1 MQQSTA
7 NAEPDDDYGDYDYE
21 SGVFQLQLQ
30 LQLHFHSDMWCN
42 ILELFSSIPFFSTRC
57 NDLE

>member
-21 SGVFQLQLQ
+21 SGAM
-30 LQLHFHSDMWCN
+30 QLHSKGYG
-42 ILELFSSIPFFSTRC
+42 
-57 NDLE
+57 

>member
-21 SGVFQLQLQ
+21 SGA
-30 LQLHFHSDMWCN
+30 LQLHFKD
-42 ILELFSSIPFFSTRC
+42 
-57 NDLE
+57 DG